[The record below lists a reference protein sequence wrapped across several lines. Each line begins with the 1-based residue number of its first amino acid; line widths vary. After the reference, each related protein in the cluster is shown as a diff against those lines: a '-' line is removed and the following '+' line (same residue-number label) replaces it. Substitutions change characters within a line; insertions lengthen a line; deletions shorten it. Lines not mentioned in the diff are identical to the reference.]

1 MTAARAPRK
10 LAPTAG
16 GRLEPVEDLEAE
28 VDAEQDPADVTVP
41 VLLDGETVEVLPVRQ
56 WRSSATRALREG
68 DFDSWAEKCL
78 AGDSYEKVWQE
89 IDPTIEQVEQ
99 FFVNWQ
105 AATGADPKASARS
118 RSSSKGTRRR

>member
-10 LAPTAG
+10 LVPASG

-28 VDAEQDPADVTVP
+28 VDAEQDPVDATVP
-41 VLLDGETVEVLPVRQ
+41 VLLDGETVQVLPVRQ

-78 AGDSYEKVWQE
+78 TDDSYKTVWQD

-105 AATGADPKASARS
+105 AATGTDPKASGRS